1 MWTLREFLGSP
12 LVRCPQARAR
22 VHSLVGELRF
32 CKPGSVA
39 KKTQKMC
46 GPWSWNSALPLFGQE
61 ALNTETFLVSV
72 SFVVK

>member
-22 VHSLVGELRF
+22 VHFLVGELRF

-39 KKTQKMC
+39 KKTQKNVWALELEFSSATFWSR
-46 GPWSWNSALPLFGQE
+46 GPE
-61 ALNTETFLVSV
+61 H
-72 SFVVK
+72 